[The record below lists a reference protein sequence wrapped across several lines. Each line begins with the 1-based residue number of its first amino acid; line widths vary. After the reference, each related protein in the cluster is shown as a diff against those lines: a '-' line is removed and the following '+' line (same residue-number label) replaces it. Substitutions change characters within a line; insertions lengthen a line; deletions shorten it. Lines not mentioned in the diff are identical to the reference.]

1 MQTKLNILLASLAVA
16 DLFVGAISMPLSI
29 TVDALVLC
37 KIVNISFCE
46 SVCKSAGAVRCS
58 LFVFVSFD
66 YDCLGVVCGGETVRR
81 CIIDNVIVTKKRVK
95 KVCKKHL
102 ASSRVHDNSHPH
114 SESSRCQL

>member
-66 YDCLGVVCGGETVRR
+66 CDCLGAVCGGETVHYRQ
-81 CIIDNVIVTKKRVK
+81 CHCHKETGEKSLQKT
-95 KVCKKHL
+95 L
-102 ASSRVHDNSHPH
+102 GF
-114 SESSRCQL
+114 